1 MQWPADTPHRLQRGQ
16 YKIAVP
22 SSRWFF
28 LKGDS
33 FIKIAASENDL
44 HCKWLASLKSHR
56 AAEDLQTFERSLI
69 SADILTPLIR
79 RIWHPHHLEQ
89 SKIHT
94 TWLIESQLTWV
105 ANPAKF
111 ALSDGESTL
120 RYSRGTCGAAFPPNS
135 PLGSRDFLCFTG
147 QIVFCAGISAFTVCY
162 QHVSF
167 PKQKN
172 ATSRFPRR
180 NILRSV
186 QRCFA
191 HHSQHRWPSARYPY
205 DGDLSFAQ
213 HFARATD

>member
-44 HCKWLASLKSHR
+44 HY
-56 AAEDLQTFERSLI
+56 
-69 SADILTPLIR
+69 ILTPLIR

-147 QIVFCAGISAFTVCY
+147 QIVFCAGISAFAVCY

>member
-1 MQWPADTPHRLQRGQ
+1 M
-16 YKIAVP
+16 
-22 SSRWFF
+22 
-28 LKGDS
+28 
-33 FIKIAASENDL
+33 
-44 HCKWLASLKSHR
+44 
-56 AAEDLQTFERSLI
+56 

-120 RYSRGTCGAAFPPNS
+120 RYSRGTCGAAFAPNS

-147 QIVFCAGISAFTVCY
+147 QIVFCAGISAFAVCY

-167 PKQKN
+167 PK
-172 ATSRFPRR
+172 
-180 NILRSV
+180 LRSV

-191 HHSQHRWPSARYPY
+191 HHSQHCCPSARHPY